1 MVLKLHLAFICF
13 SLNAVVNFVSARER
27 DSLSWVNKSLTVQY
41 ASCKLLRNTNI
52 GDGMLTI
59 VRFNPSIF
67 NIDLIEYKKN
77 NLLKTS
83 KFWVDSFDY
92 TFVVNAGMYDLKDQK
107 KHRFYMINK
116 GIENNPILDTNAKGM
131 IAFNPFSDSSSKFEL
146 FDMTTASLEEIR
158 KSYQTIIQGY
168 RLLDYNGK
176 PVYWD
181 RNDQFCSMVIVAQDD
196 LGLLYFVFCRSPLT
210 HNQMTENILSLD
222 LGLKNA
228 IYLEGGS
235 KAAFSLKI
243 GDFEM
248 KKMGS
253 YVSNYYP
260 YNNNYS
266 MPVFP
271 NLIGFRF

>member
-1 MVLKLHLAFICF
+1 MVLKLHLAILCF
-13 SLNAVVNFVSARER
+13 SLNAVVNFVSAGER

-41 ASCKLLRNTNI
+41 ASCKLLRNSNI

-59 VRFNPSIF
+59 VRFDPSIF
-67 NIDLIEYKKN
+67 TIDLIEYKKN
-77 NLLKTS
+77 NLLKTPE
-83 KFWVDSFDY
+83 FWVDSFDY

-107 KHRFYMINK
+107 KHRFYMRNK
-116 GIENNPILDTNAKGM
+116 GTENNPILDTNAKGM
-131 IAFNPFSDSSSKFEL
+131 IAFNPFSDSCSKFKL
-146 FDMTTASLEEIR
+146 FDLTTVSLEEIS

-168 RLLDYNGK
+168 RLVDDNGK

-181 RNDQFCSMVIVAQDD
+181 RNDQFCSMVIVAQDN
-196 LGLLYFVFCRSPLT
+196 LGLLYFIFCRSPLT

-260 YNNNYS
+260 FNNNYS